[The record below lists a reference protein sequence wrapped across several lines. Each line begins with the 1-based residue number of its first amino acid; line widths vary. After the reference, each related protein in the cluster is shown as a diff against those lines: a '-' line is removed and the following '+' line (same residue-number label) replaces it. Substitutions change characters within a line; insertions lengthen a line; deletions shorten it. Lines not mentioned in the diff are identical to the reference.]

1 MECQTTP
8 IEGLLIVRPAVHK
21 DDRGHFVETWNQ
33 RAFDA
38 AVGREVRFVQSN
50 QSRSAKGVLRGLH
63 FQVPPHAQGKLVRV
77 SQGLALDV
85 AVDLRADSP
94 TFGQHCA
101 VELSANNG
109 VQFWIPEGFAHGFV
123 ALEEDTLFEY
133 MCTSFYAPQSEQSL
147 RWDDPLLG
155 IDWGVGTPRVSPK
168 DQGAPGF
175 EHFESPFLP

>member
-1 MECQTTP
+1 MNADTSWKRGTS
-8 IEGLLIVRPAVHK
+8 VHLTK
-21 DDRGHFVETWNQ
+21 RWVGKCASCNPTK
-33 RAFDA
+33 
-38 AVGREVRFVQSN
+38 VGRPRGCF
-50 QSRSAKGVLRGLH
+50 GLH

-94 TFGQHCA
+94 TFGQHWA
-101 VELSANNG
+101 VELSSNNG

-123 ALEEDTLFEY
+123 ALEEGTLFDY

-155 IDWGVGTPRVSPK
+155 IDWGVNSPRVSPK
-168 DQGAPGF
+168 DEGAPGF